1 MKILITGMSAS
12 QASLRTNTKTLGFA
26 GALHNVL
33 TANEDEVVL
42 RDPDIKWTLDDLK
55 DYSVVIVGVA
65 PITSLAAS
73 KSYGALH
80 VIDLLSD
87 DPRLRLMVDAPYP
100 SQIAASLRAV
110 LSNPG
115 NLTKDFY
122 AFRQGY
128 QLAATES
135 VSKRLL
141 GTVDRLLNGAWT
153 DTIYP
158 SLPWQNRGDIAA
170 TLPPGA
176 TAKLNGINLDS
187 WLVSNKP
194 IESAETVNK
203 WVADNT
209 TSTWTKKTH
218 KTLAFP
224 VVAMKHNKAMSDE
237 EVGQQIGRSVGSLIT
252 PHRDGTWWT
261 YRYIQS
267 LNHAVP
273 VVTEWK
279 ESQAIGT
286 AWSTLG
292 ATVESMS
299 PEQRKDLAWNQL
311 AEYLSVVPRRDN
323 AVQELRSILKTS
335 TRKESNYAV

>member
-12 QASLRTNTKTLGFA
+12 QASLRVNSKTLGFA
-26 GALHNVL
+26 GAVHKVL
-33 TANEDEVVL
+33 TASGDDVVMT
-42 RDPDIKWTLDDLK
+42 DPDIRWTLDDLK
-55 DYSVVIVGVA
+55 DYDVVIVGVS

-80 VIDLLSD
+80 VIDLLAD
-87 DPRLRLMVDAPYP
+87 DPRLKLMVDAPYP

-110 LSNPG
+110 MSNPG

-128 QLAATES
+128 QLAASES

-141 GTVDRLLNGAWT
+141 GTVDRLLNGHWA

-158 SLPWQNRGDIAA
+158 SLPWQNRSDITK
-170 TLPPGA
+170 TLPTGA
-176 TAKLNGINLDS
+176 ASALTGINLDS
-187 WLVSNKP
+187 WLVSETP
-194 IESAETVNK
+194 IESTETVNK
-203 WVADNT
+203 WVADST
-209 TSTWTKKTH
+209 MSTWTKKIH
-218 KTLAFP
+218 KTLSYP
-224 VVAMKHNKAMSDE
+224 LVAMKHDKTMGDV
-237 EVGQQIGRSVGSLIT
+237 EVGHQIGRSVGSLIT

-279 ESQAIGT
+279 EAQAIGT
-286 AWSTLG
+286 AWSTLA
-292 ATVESMS
+292 ATIEGMT
-299 PEQRKDLAWNQL
+299 PNERQDLAWGQL
-311 AEYLSVVPRRDN
+311 TEYMSEVPRRAAAAD
-323 AVQELRSILKTS
+323 ELRTLLQAT
-335 TRKESNYAV
+335 TRKESYAV